1 MCCLV
6 VLISRPRSM
15 WAVRGGGWYQS
26 AGRPVFRSLIKTSPD
41 IRSTAGGFINCNPT
55 DRLSCDQ
62 PGPVAQF
69 YWGNKPDLMGKQTII
84 TTTTTFTPSL
94 TSVHICSSWPDWHI
108 DLQSNHHLLSHSSL
122 LLWEDQVDCSMII
135 IVHWTYCHLIKSFR
149 QVVLKI
155 FLFFLPLIFKMFS
168 RENGFKMTF
177 SNFVSL
183 KYFSLILGLGGLGTF
198 QVINIIV

>member
-41 IRSTAGGFINCNPT
+41 IRSAAGGFINCNPT

-122 LLWEDQVDCSMII
+122 LLWE
-135 IVHWTYCHLIKSFR
+135 
-149 QVVLKI
+149 
-155 FLFFLPLIFKMFS
+155 
-168 RENGFKMTF
+168 
-177 SNFVSL
+177 
-183 KYFSLILGLGGLGTF
+183 F
-198 QVINIIV
+198 QVKKNHHQSPQSSWLVDDNHCPLDLLSLNQIFPTSCPQNIFVFPPVDIQNVFKRKRI

>member
-1 MCCLV
+1 
-6 VLISRPRSM
+6 M

-41 IRSTAGGFINCNPT
+41 IRSAAGGFINCNPT

-122 LLWEDQVDCSMII
+122 LLWEDQVKKNHQQSPQSCWLVDDNHCPLDLLS
-135 IVHWTYCHLIKSFR
+135 LN
-149 QVVLKI
+149 QI
-155 FLFFLPLIFKMFS
+155 FPTSCPQNIFVFPPVDIQ
-168 RENGFKMTF
+168 NVFKR
-177 SNFVSL
+177 
-183 KYFSLILGLGGLGTF
+183 KRI
-198 QVINIIV
+198 